1 VKSSGNDFIIPFI
14 GLKIG
19 MHIFEF
25 EVNDAFFE
33 SMDYSIIHQGNVK
46 AGLELDKKETMMI
59 ARFWVKGTVSTN
71 CDRCNTPLD
80 LSISGE
86 YKLVYKFG
94 TEEAEDESL
103 VVLHPD
109 EYQLDVKDAIYELIT
124 VSLPVRVLHAPGECD
139 EEMWALL
146 QQYTVNPG
154 PDEDDEDEWDEDD
167 EDFDDEDFDDEDD
180 SDDDDDGPIDPK
192 WSALKNLN

>member
-1 VKSSGNDFIIPFI
+1 
-14 GLKIG
+14 

-33 SMDYSIIHQGNVK
+33 AMEYSIIHKGNVK
-46 AGLELDKKETMMI
+46 AGLELDKRETMMI
-59 ARFWVKGTVSTN
+59 ARFWVDGVVSAD

-80 LSISGE
+80 LAIAGE

-94 TEEAEDESL
+94 TEESEDESL

-109 EYQLDVKDAIYELIT
+109 DYELDVTNALYELIT
-124 VSLPVRVLHAPGECD
+124 VSLPMRILHAPGECD

-146 QQYTVNPG
+146 QQYTINPG
-154 PDEDDEDEWDEDD
+154 PDEDDDDDDWDEDD

-180 SDDDDDGPIDPK
+180 DSDDDDDKGPIDPK
-192 WSALKNLN
+192 WSVLKNLN

>member
-1 VKSSGNDFIIPFI
+1 MSEASLPARILVVDSNRATRSETVRH
-14 GLKIG
+14 L
-19 MHIFEF
+19 
-25 EVNDAFFE
+25 VDA
-33 SMDYSIIHQGNVK
+33 G
-46 AGLELDKKETMMI
+46 
-59 ARFWVKGTVSTN
+59 
-71 CDRCNTPLD
+71 
-80 LSISGE
+80 
-86 YKLVYKFG
+86 FG

-109 EYQLDVKDAIYELIT
+109 EFQLDVKDAIYELIT

-180 SDDDDDGPIDPK
+180 SDDDDDQTDEED
-192 WSALKNLN
+192 SEDDTEEE